1 MPSLPEPTPAPDAD
15 GHWFAPGRV
24 NLIGEHTDYNDGFVL
39 PFALPLGIRVAA
51 RLRDDDRVGFA
62 STGET
67 DGAELTLADLAG
79 PAPDTFPGW
88 YAYPAG
94 VLWALQQQGHE
105 LRGLDLVFDS
115 NLPVGAGLSSSAAI
129 CCATVAA
136 AAGLCEVDLTPL
148 QRAQTARQAENDYVS
163 APTGFMDQAA
173 STLCTSGHALLLDC
187 RDLSTDQVPLDL
199 PAAGLELL
207 VLDTR
212 TPHSLVDSEY
222 AERRRSCEQA
232 AAVLGVPALRDI
244 TDVADLAA
252 LTDQPEGELLL
263 RRARHVVTENARV
276 LEVTEL
282 LRAGRVAE
290 IGPALDASHA
300 SMRDDFEI
308 TVPTVDLAV
317 ETARGAGA
325 LGARM
330 TGGGFG
336 GCIIAL
342 CPAGTAEEIAREIVA
357 AFAANGYR
365 APEWF
370 TAEPSA
376 GAHRLDNDSASW
388 FPQTSG

>member
-1 MPSLPEPTPAPDAD
+1 MPTFDLPAAD

-51 RLRDDDRVGFA
+51 RLRDDDRVTFA
-62 STGET
+62 STSEA
-67 DGAELTLADLAG
+67 DGAHLTLADLG
-79 PAPDTFPGW
+79 DPVPDTFPGW

-94 VLWALQQQGHE
+94 VLWALGQQDLP
-105 LRGLDLVFDS
+105 LRGLDLVVDS

-136 AAGLCEVDLTPL
+136 VADLCELDLTPM
-148 QRAQTARQAENDYVS
+148 QRAQTARRAENDYVG

-173 STLCTSGHALLLDC
+173 STLCTAGHVLLLDC
-187 RDLSTDQVPLDL
+187 RDLGTEQVPLDL
-199 PAAGLELL
+199 PAADLELL

-212 TPHSLVDSEY
+212 TPHSLVDSAY

-232 AAVLGVPALRDI
+232 AAALGVPALRDI
-244 TDVADLAA
+244 TDVTALAA
-252 LTDQPEGELLL
+252 LTDQPDGDLLL

-276 LEVTEL
+276 LAVADL

-290 IGPALDASHA
+290 IAPALDASHA

-317 ETARGAGA
+317 ETARSAGA

-342 CPAGTAEEIAREIVA
+342 CPTGRAEPIARQIAA
-357 AFAANGYR
+357 AFATNGFG

-370 TAEPSA
+370 TAEPAA
-376 GAHRLDNDSASW
+376 GAHRLDNDSAS
-388 FPQTSG
+388 

>member
-1 MPSLPEPTPAPDAD
+1 MGTLPKGPSPVPTFDLPAAD

-51 RLRDDDRVGFA
+51 RLRDDDRVTFA
-62 STGET
+62 STSEA
-67 DGAELTLADLAG
+67 DGAHLTLADLGG
-79 PAPDTFPGW
+79 PVPDTFPGW

-94 VLWALQQQGHE
+94 VLWALRQQDLP

-136 AAGLCEVDLTPL
+136 VADLCELDLAPM
-148 QRAQTARQAENDYVS
+148 QRAQTARQAENDYVG

-173 STLCTSGHALLLDC
+173 STLCTAGHALLLDC
-187 RDLSTDQVPLDL
+187 RDLGTEQVPLDL
-199 PAAGLELL
+199 PAADLELL

-212 TPHSLVDSEY
+212 TPHSLVDSAY

-232 AAVLGVPALRDI
+232 AAALGVPALRDI
-244 TDVADLAA
+244 TDVTALAA
-252 LTDQPEGELLL
+252 LTDQPDGDLLL

-276 LEVTEL
+276 LAVADL

-290 IGPALDASHA
+290 IAPALDASHA

-317 ETARGAGA
+317 ETARSAGA

-342 CPAGTAEEIAREIVA
+342 CPTGRAEPIARQIAA
-357 AFAANGYR
+357 AFATNGFG

-370 TAEPSA
+370 TAEPAA
-376 GAHRLDNDSASW
+376 GAHRLDNDSAS
-388 FPQTSG
+388 

>member
-1 MPSLPEPTPAPDAD
+1 MPTFDLPAAD

-51 RLRDDDRVGFA
+51 RLRDDDRVTFA
-62 STGET
+62 STSEA
-67 DGAELTLADLAG
+67 DGAHLTLADLG
-79 PAPDTFPGW
+79 DPVPDTFPGW

-94 VLWALQQQGHE
+94 VLWALGQQDLP

-136 AAGLCEVDLTPL
+136 VADLCELDLTRM
-148 QRAQTARQAENDYVS
+148 QRAQTARQAENDYVG

-173 STLCTSGHALLLDC
+173 STLCTAGHALLLDC
-187 RDLSTDQVPLDL
+187 RDLGTEQVPLDL
-199 PAAGLELL
+199 PAADLELL

-212 TPHSLVDSEY
+212 TPHSLVDSAY

-232 AAVLGVPALRDI
+232 AAALGVPALRDI
-244 TDVADLAA
+244 TDVTALAS
-252 LTDQPEGELLL
+252 LTDQPDGDLLL

-276 LEVTEL
+276 LAVADL

-290 IGPALDASHA
+290 IAPALDASHA

-317 ETARGAGA
+317 ETARSAGA

-342 CPAGTAEEIAREIVA
+342 CPTGRAEPIARQIAA
-357 AFAANGYR
+357 AFATNGFG

-370 TAEPSA
+370 TAEPAA
-376 GAHRLDNDSASW
+376 GAHRLDNDSAS
-388 FPQTSG
+388 

>member
-1 MPSLPEPTPAPDAD
+1 MPTFDLPAAD

-51 RLRDDDRVGFA
+51 RLRDDDRVTFA
-62 STGET
+62 STSEA
-67 DGAELTLADLAG
+67 DGAHLTLADLDG
-79 PAPDTFPGW
+79 PVPDTFPGW

-94 VLWALQQQGHE
+94 VLWALQQQGHR
-105 LRGLDLVFDS
+105 LRGLDLAFDS

-136 AAGLCEVDLTPL
+136 VADLCELDLTPMR
-148 QRAQTARQAENDYVS
+148 RAQTARQAENDYVG

-173 STLCTSGHALLLDC
+173 STLCTAGHALLLDC
-187 RDLSTDQVPLDL
+187 RDLGTEQVPLDL
-199 PAAGLELL
+199 PAADLELL

-212 TPHSLVDSEY
+212 TPHSLVDSAY

-232 AAVLGVPALRDI
+232 AAALCVPALRDI
-244 TDVADLAA
+244 TDVTALAA
-252 LTDQPEGELLL
+252 LTDQPDGDLLL

-276 LEVTEL
+276 LEVADL

-290 IGPALDASHA
+290 IAPALDASHA

-317 ETARGAGA
+317 ETARSAGA

-342 CPAGTAEEIAREIVA
+342 CPTGSAEPIARQIAA
-357 AFAANGYR
+357 AFATNGFG

-370 TAEPSA
+370 TAEPAA
-376 GAHRLDNDSASW
+376 GAHRLDNDSAS
-388 FPQTSG
+388 